1 MPYTTSLDPDEMA
14 VLGAH
19 LESLSERLAGL
30 NGPRGGSFDSLGT
43 FDLAFA
49 AVQVRG
55 DAKKRAV
62 EVADWIGRASGAVH
76 ETTAGFEAAD
86 DASRQAFERSAADVY
101 GSADRED

>member
-14 VLGAH
+14 VLGAR
-19 LESLSERLAGL
+19 LKSLSEQLVGL

-43 FDLAFA
+43 FDLVFA
-49 AVQVRG
+49 AEQVRS

-62 EVADWIGRASGAVH
+62 EVADWIGRASVAVH
-76 ETTAGFEAAD
+76 ATTDGFEAAD
-86 DASRQAFERSAADVY
+86 DASRQAFEGKAADIY